1 MMHLDEAELEAGAVG
16 WLAMKR
22 GLLACTFMTL
32 VGVAF
37 LNTGSGQSSRVH
49 QLAPGV
55 YYREADPAKHIIA
68 NTGWVVFRDYV
79 LVIDANYPWGAKDI
93 LPEIRATTNKP
104 IRYVFDTHYHADHLF
119 GDSVWV
125 DAGATILCSEE
136 CTEESKR
143 KNVTAWANDKGTG
156 DTSLKP
162 YRLEHPQQ
170 SFRGRMVID
179 DGEHRVELTRIG
191 PGHTLGDA
199 VAYLPKERILFTGDM
214 CVNSPQNNI
223 ADTDANPDG
232 WLRALDN
239 LALKDVAIL
248 VPGHGALG
256 TTATIKAQRTFIAA
270 IINGVRD
277 AIGKNVPE
285 AELEKSLDLT
295 GYTPYGTDVPHNKA
309 CIRAVYA
316 KLSK

>member
-1 MMHLDEAELEAGAVG
+1 
-16 WLAMKR
+16 MKR
-22 GLLACTFMTL
+22 GLVAAVFLTLLA
-32 VGVAF
+32 VAF
-37 LNTGSGQSSRVH
+37 LSIGSGQPGKVH
-49 QLAPGV
+49 QLATDV
-55 YYREADPAKHIIA
+55 YFREADAEKHIAA

-79 LVIDANYPWGAKDI
+79 LVIDANYPWGAKELLNDV
-93 LPEIRATTNKP
+93 RSTTNKP

-125 DAGATILCSEE
+125 NAGATILCSEE

-143 KNVTAWANDKGTG
+143 KNPTAWANDKGVG
-156 DTSLKP
+156 DYSLKP

-170 SFRGRMVID
+170 SFRDRMVFD

-199 VAYLPKERILFTGDM
+199 VAYLPKERILFAGDM
-214 CVNSPQNNI
+214 CVNNTGNNM
-223 ADTDANPDG
+223 ADPDANPDG

-239 LALKDVAIL
+239 LATRDITTL
-248 VPGHGALG
+248 VPGHGELG
-256 TTATIKAQRTFIAA
+256 TKATIHLQRTYLAA
-270 IINGVRD
+270 IIDGVRD
-277 AIGKNVPE
+277 AMGKHESE

-295 GYTPYGTDVPHNKA
+295 RYVPHGANVPHNQV

>member
-1 MMHLDEAELEAGAVG
+1 
-16 WLAMKR
+16 MKR
-22 GLLACTFMTL
+22 VMLAATFVTLLAI
-32 VGVAF
+32 AF
-37 LNTGSGQSSRVH
+37 INIGSSQSSRVH

-55 YYREADPAKHIIA
+55 YYREADPSKHIIA

-79 LVIDANYPWGAKDI
+79 LVIDANYPWGAKEI
-93 LPEIRATTNKP
+93 LPDIRAVTNKP

-125 DAGATILCSEE
+125 DAGATIVCSEE
-136 CTEESKR
+136 CTEESRR
-143 KNVTAWANDKGTG
+143 KNPATWANDKGAG

-170 SFRGRMVID
+170 SFHGSMTFD
-179 DGEHRVELTRIG
+179 DGEHRVELTKIG

-214 CVNSPQNNI
+214 CVSNAMNNM
-223 ADTDANPDG
+223 ADPDADPDG
-232 WLRALDN
+232 WLRALDG
-239 LALKDVAIL
+239 LAKRDIAIL
-248 VPGHGALG
+248 VPGHGDLG
-256 TTATIKAQRTFIAA
+256 ATDTIRLQRRYLAA
-270 IINGVRD
+270 IVDGARD
-277 AIGKNVPE
+277 AIAKKTPE
-285 AELEKSLDLT
+285 SELEKSLDLT
-295 GYTPYGTDVPHNKA
+295 KFSPQGADVPHNRV

>member
-1 MMHLDEAELEAGAVG
+1 
-16 WLAMKR
+16 MKR
-22 GLLACTFMTL
+22 GWVAAIFLTLLS
-32 VGVAF
+32 VAF
-37 LNTGSGQSSRVH
+37 LRTGSGQSSKVH

-68 NTGWVVFRDYV
+68 NSGWVVFRDYV

-93 LPEIRATTNKP
+93 LADIRSTTNKP
-104 IRYVFDTHYHADHLF
+104 VRYLFDTHYHADHLF

-125 DAGATILCSEE
+125 DAGATILCSAE
-136 CTEESKR
+136 CTEESRR
-143 KNVTAWANDKGTG
+143 KNPTAWANDKGTG
-156 DTSLKP
+156 EQSLKP

-170 SFRGRMVID
+170 SFRGSMVFD

-191 PGHTLGDA
+191 PGHTLGDS

-214 CVNSPQNNI
+214 CVNSASNNM
-223 ADTDANPDG
+223 ADQDANPDG

-239 LALKDVAIL
+239 LVLKDVAIL
-248 VPGHGALG
+248 VPGHGELG
-256 TTATIKAQRTFIAA
+256 TTETIRLQRTYLAA

-277 AIGKNVPE
+277 AMGKNVAE
-285 AELEKSLDLT
+285 AELEKTLDLT
-295 GYTPYGTDVPHNKA
+295 GYKPHGANVPHNQV

>member
-1 MMHLDEAELEAGAVG
+1 
-16 WLAMKR
+16 MKR
-22 GLLACTFMTL
+22 GLLAVFFLTL
-32 VGVAF
+32 LAFAF
-37 LNTGSGQSSRVH
+37 LSTGSGQSGKVH

-55 YYREADPAKHIIA
+55 YYREADAARHIAA

-79 LVIDANYPWGAKDI
+79 LVIDANYPWGAKEI
-93 LPEIRATTNKP
+93 LTDLRATTNKP
-104 IRYVFDTHYHADHLF
+104 VRYVFDTHYHADHLF

-136 CTEESKR
+136 CTEESRR
-143 KNVTAWANDKGTG
+143 KNPANWANDKGTG
-156 DTSLKP
+156 ETSLKS

-170 SFRGRMVID
+170 SFRGRMVFD

-214 CVNSPQNNI
+214 CVNGPSNNM
-223 ADTDANPDG
+223 ADPDANPDG

-239 LALKDVAIL
+239 LATKDIAIL
-248 VPGHGALG
+248 VPGHGAPG
-256 TTATIKAQRTFIAA
+256 GVETIRAQRAYLAA

-277 AIGKNVPE
+277 AVSRNVAEP
-285 AELEKSLDLT
+285 ELEKSLDLT
-295 GYTPYGTDVPHNKA
+295 TFAGYGSSVPHNQV

-316 KLSK
+316 KLK